1 MKDMAQ
7 VKDENI
13 EAAEES
19 RFENELQ
26 DISEKIRKNFMVI
39 S

>member
-1 MKDMAQ
+1 MAQ

-19 RFENELQ
+19 GFENELQ